1 MVRTA
6 QIVDS
11 SGEILQR
18 LIDGRLAKGGRELC
32 PIRPAIRCGPR
43 VRTAAMAKSVRPAT
57 GLSDAGYRV
66 PAVERAFA
74 IIRVL
79 AARGPLSLAEV
90 VEESGLN
97 KSTTFYTL
105 RTLVTL
111 DVVAYDEGTRAYT
124 LGPALMELGLIAS
137 RKFSDVAV
145 AKRNLAE
152 LLEDTNVTIALY
164 RRISLDEVM
173 LVDKIERA
181 HRVRISV
188 QAGEHVPIQGGSVG
202 RAFLAFDGRRTV
214 DHVLEDGLKKFTP
227 KSITRPAV
235 FREELIAVRERGWAV
250 DHEGFA
256 LGVSTVAAPIFGADG
271 KVILVAVAVG
281 FTSLLT
287 DEVAK
292 EYGENLRRA
301 CDRIGHILGGAAPS
315 FVAV

>member
-1 MVRTA
+1 
-6 QIVDS
+6 
-11 SGEILQR
+11 
-18 LIDGRLAKGGRELC
+18 
-32 PIRPAIRCGPR
+32 
-43 VRTAAMAKSVRPAT
+43 MAKSIRPAT
-57 GLSDAGYRV
+57 GLSDAGNRV

-74 IIRVL
+74 ILRVL
-79 AARGPLSLAEV
+79 AAGGPLSLAEV

-111 DVVAYDEGTRAYT
+111 DVVAYDEGTRTYT
-124 LGPALMELGLIAS
+124 LGPALMELGMIAS
-137 RKFSDVAV
+137 GQFSDVAV

-152 LLEDTNVTIALY
+152 LLEIMNVTIALC
-164 RRISLDEVM
+164 RRVSLTEITM
-173 LVDKIERA
+173 VDILERA
-181 HRVRISV
+181 RRVRIAV
-188 QAGEHVPIQGGSVG
+188 QAGELQPITAGAVG
-202 RAFLAFDGRRTV
+202 RAFLAFDDRQTV
-214 DHVLEDGLKKFTP
+214 DRVLKDGLKEFTP

-235 FREELIAVRERGWAV
+235 FRNELIAMRERGWAV

-271 KVILVAVAVG
+271 KIALVAAAVG

-292 EYGENLRRA
+292 EYGENLRRV
-301 CDRIGHILGGAAPS
+301 CDRIGHILGGITPS

>member
-1 MVRTA
+1 
-6 QIVDS
+6 
-11 SGEILQR
+11 
-18 LIDGRLAKGGRELC
+18 
-32 PIRPAIRCGPR
+32 
-43 VRTAAMAKSVRPAT
+43 MAKSVRPDT
-57 GLSDAGYRV
+57 ELSDAGHRV

-124 LGPALMELGLIAS
+124 LGPALMDLGLIAS
-137 RKFSDVAV
+137 GQFSDVAV

-152 LLEDTNVTIALY
+152 LLEVMNVTIALC
-164 RRISLDEVM
+164 RRASLTEITM
-173 LVDKIERA
+173 VDILERA
-181 HRVRISV
+181 HRVRIAA
-188 QAGEHVPIQGGSVG
+188 QAGELQPVTAGAVG
-202 RAFLAFDGRRTV
+202 QAFLAFDDRQTV
-214 DHVLEDGLKKFTP
+214 DRVLEDGLKKFTP

-235 FREELIAVRERGWAV
+235 FRKELIAVRERGWAV

-271 KVILVAVAVG
+271 KVTLAAVILE

-292 EYGENLRRA
+292 EYGENLRRV
-301 CDRIGHILGGAAPS
+301 CDRIGHILGGTAPS

>member
-1 MVRTA
+1 
-6 QIVDS
+6 
-11 SGEILQR
+11 
-18 LIDGRLAKGGRELC
+18 
-32 PIRPAIRCGPR
+32 
-43 VRTAAMAKSVRPAT
+43 MAKSIGPAT
-57 GLSDAGYRV
+57 GLSDAGNRV

-74 IIRVL
+74 ILRVL

-111 DVVAYDEGTRAYT
+111 DVVAYDEGTRTYT
-124 LGPALMELGLIAS
+124 LGPALMELGMIAS
-137 RKFSDVAV
+137 GQFSDVAV

-152 LLEDTNVTIALY
+152 LLDVMNVTIALT
-164 RRISLDEVM
+164 RRVSLTEITM
-173 LVDKIERA
+173 VDILERA
-181 HRVRISV
+181 RRVRIAV
-188 QAGEHVPIQGGSVG
+188 QAGELQPITAGAVG
-202 RAFLAFDGRRTV
+202 RAFLAFDDRQTV
-214 DHVLEDGLKKFTP
+214 DRVLKDGLKKFTP

-235 FREELIAVRERGWAV
+235 FRNELIAMRERGWAV

-271 KVILVAVAVG
+271 TVTLVAVILE

-292 EYGENLRRA
+292 EYGENLRRV
-301 CDRIGHILGGAAPS
+301 CDRIGHILGGPTPS